1 MKLIRESTMDFY
13 HLVKDE
19 TETLCGR
26 SRPKLTEIPGLI
38 RVGELWKAWNCNGRS
53 WTGRREKS
61 D

>member
-38 RVGELWKAWNCNGRS
+38 SSLEADSSEIESVR
-53 WTGRREKS
+53 
-61 D
+61 